1 MDTLG
6 QALNSETLKPCCFEV
21 EGYTDAIGDSV
32 YNQKLSK
39 ERARSLVDYLSTH
52 YAVERKRMM
61 PTGWVGRIQSRAT
74 RSRTGAKKL
83 AESSWSLGYGDRG
96 RLAGLN

>member
-1 MDTLG
+1 MNSTSISAELTPASEKTLDTLG

-39 ERARSLVDYLSTH
+39 ERTRSLVDYLSIH
-52 YAVERKRMM
+52 YA
-61 PTGWVGRIQSRAT
+61 G
-74 RSRTGAKKL
+74 
-83 AESSWSLGYGDRG
+83 
-96 RLAGLN
+96 